1 MKGFDIMSSIW
12 KTDKIPDN
20 NTLEK
25 EVDRLKRIIVALS
38 LAIMEKRY
46 KHVHRDI
53 DELFRCHEELERLIQ
68 GDDDEN
74 SKY

>member
-1 MKGFDIMSSIW
+1 MPSIW
-12 KTDKIPDN
+12 KTDKILDN

-68 GDDDEN
+68 GGDDDEN
-74 SKY
+74 SKH